1 MQRPEGLNY
10 KASLRAALG
19 DTDEARV
26 AALANRQERTIDALL
41 ARMYGPDASRREITL
56 LADEV
61 GLGKTFVALGV
72 AWSVLMQRQ
81 AAGLA
86 AGPVLVITPHAHAL
100 YNKWGR
106 EAERFNSLVA
116 PANGGFEVVSVQAPH
131 ELGDALRARKPLL
144 VIARMPA
151 LSGRLTQR
159 STSDLAI
166 LHWLFH
172 QPGFELD
179 LDARVRLVGGRGGE
193 FCREGLDLR
202 RSTAA
207 LKAAETS
214 WSLGFTESHIA
225 AAWVRLKMTDTLL
238 RARMAEA
245 FRSAREGRAPKSTF
259 WDDLR
264 ELGRSAIGQRIP
276 HPLPLV
282 IVDEIHNWKNAPQSW
297 WRFQHMLGGR
307 VERLLGLSATPFQ
320 LGPHELVSVLGLRRC
335 LSLSKERAASLD
347 ARVLE
352 LQGALETAG
361 TTGSRLRE
369 AWGQVS
375 PADEPAIAAAWVHEG
390 EATALPPRLQ
400 EAIRAARV
408 VGTAHR
414 ALMGSLRAFLVRH
427 RRDVS
432 HRAWWVGRESAPGQD
447 TPSALGG
454 AFCWRP
460 GLDVTGD
467 AELVHY
473 LMMRAVQEDTGGR
486 GSTTIGADLG
496 GSYDYFRN
504 SVLIDL
510 MPGRTPASSAY
521 VRLVD
526 EATGVEAGHE
536 HPKVAVTAERTFRA
550 WLRGEKTLVFCF
562 NVKTT
567 EAVLN
572 AIRARIDGHE
582 NLVLSRALDC
592 APDAVAQRLKNL
604 QSRLYNY
611 RQAPFL
617 LFQDHPLAGP
627 TGRVPDRLRLTPDCL
642 QGIAVRLAQ
651 GGPPDERGRF
661 DRRRV
666 LATVEQYLATRWQ
679 TSPDGE
685 DWLGEIARS
694 WRIGVDAS
702 VLADSAQ
709 VNTGTDGASLS
720 ATLAGADWPARRRRE
735 IEGLRGQEPE
745 PLPDDAELVDGGGAV
760 ETGDVRAWRTLLDS
774 RPGRAVLAPYIDNE
788 RLPSLLS
795 TFHSA
800 SMARL
805 PAVLRAIAARMLRRM
820 VRSSGFLVRFLLED
834 PSNRPAL
841 EDEGDEADGTWTRVL
856 HDRWSASPAGGESAR
871 DRFEAY
877 LEGLRKATG
886 LALQIQ
892 AFDDATR
899 NLQTA
904 ARVTGAVASIERD
917 RQFTGFN
924 TPLMPEVLVVTTVGQ
939 EGIDLHR
946 ECRHVIHHDLPWNP
960 ATLEQRTGRVDRIA
974 SKAERLQLK
983 GANTLDVV
991 VPYIAG
997 TYDEH
1002 RFRVVQGRAHVFEV
1016 TMGADYAV
1024 DGHRQL
1030 TDAMEQDAEDDIG
1043 IAGMAWAALP
1053 EAMADDLRLRLE
1065 AE

>member
-1 MQRPEGLNY
+1 MHRPEGLNY
-10 KASLRAALG
+10 QASLRAVLG
-19 DTDEARV
+19 DTDVLRIE
-26 AALANRQERTIDALL
+26 ALAGRQERTIDALL
-41 ARMYGPDASRREITL
+41 RQMYGPDTSRREMTL

-81 AAGLA
+81 AKGLA
-86 AGPVLVITPHAHAL
+86 AGPVLVVTPHAHAL

-116 PANGGFEVVSVQAPH
+116 PANGGFEVVSVEAPH
-131 ELGDALRARKPLL
+131 ELADALRARKPRL

-159 STSDLAI
+159 STSDLAV
-166 LHWLFH
+166 LHWLFR
-172 QPGFELD
+172 QPGFVLD
-179 LDARVRLVGGRGGE
+179 LDARVRLVGNRGGE
-193 FCREGLDLR
+193 FSREGLDLR
-202 RSTAA
+202 RSSIA
-207 LKAAETS
+207 LQDAEAG
-214 WSLGFTESHIA
+214 WSLGFTEAQIG
-225 AAWVRLKMTDTLL
+225 AAWERLYMTDKWL
-238 RARMAEA
+238 RARLTEA
-245 FRSAREGRAPKSTF
+245 FKTAREGGSPKKSL

-264 ELGRSAIGQRIP
+264 EVGRGALGQRVP
-276 HPLPLV
+276 HKLPLV

-320 LGPHELVSVLGLRRC
+320 LGPHEL
-335 LSLSKERAASLD
+335 LS
-347 ARVLE
+347 VLE
-352 LQGALETAG
+352 LRKCLHISKDRADFLDSKVAELRGALEKAG
-361 TTGSRLRE
+361 IAGSRLRD
-369 AWGQVS
+369 AWGHVS
-375 PADEPAIAAAWVHEG
+375 PADESAIAAAWTRES
-390 EATALPPRLQ
+390 EAGALPRRLH
-400 EAIRAARV
+400 EVVSAAREV
-408 VGTAHR
+408 QTAHG
-414 ALMGSLRAFLVRH
+414 ALTESLRAFLVRH
-427 RRDVS
+427 RRELS
-432 HRAWWVGRESAPGQD
+432 HRAWWVGRDSALGQA

-460 GLDVTGD
+460 GLDVSGD

-496 GSYDYFRN
+496 GSYDYFRH
-504 SVLIDL
+504 SVLKGL
-510 MPGRTPASSAY
+510 MPGRTPTANTY

-526 EATGVEAGHE
+526 GATSAENGHE
-536 HPKVAVTAERTFRA
+536 HPKVAVTAERTFQA

-562 NVKTT
+562 NVKTV

-572 AIRARIDGHE
+572 AIRARIEVHE
-582 NLVLSRALDC
+582 NLILSRALKC
-592 APDAVAQRLKNL
+592 APGAVDHRLKNL

-627 TGRVPDRLRLTPDCL
+627 NGYVPDPLRLTADCL
-642 QGIAVRLAQ
+642 QRIAVRLAQ
-651 GGPPDERGRF
+651 GGPPDARGRF

-666 LATVEQYLATRWQ
+666 LATVEQHLAARWRA
-679 TSPDGE
+679 SPEGKG
-685 DWLGEIARS
+685 WLEEIARA
-694 WRIGVDAS
+694 WRIGVEPS
-702 VLADSAQ
+702 VLADPAQAQ
-709 VNTGTDGASLS
+709 VGTDGNSL
-720 ATLAGADWPARRRRE
+720 ADTLAGAEWPALRRRA
-735 IEGLRGQEPE
+735 IEGLRGHEPE
-745 PLPDDAELVDGGGAV
+745 PLPDDAETLDSSGAV
-760 ETGDVRAWRTLLDS
+760 QLEDVRAWRTLFDS
-774 RPGRAVLAPYIDNE
+774 RPGRAVLAPYISDE
-788 RLPSLLS
+788 HLPSLLS

-805 PAVLRAIAARMLRRM
+805 PASLRAIAARMLRRM
-820 VRSSGFLVRFLLED
+820 VRSSGFLVRFLLDD
-834 PSNRPAL
+834 PSNRHAL
-841 EDEGDEADGTWTRVL
+841 EEEGEEADGTWTQVL
-856 HDRWSASPAGGESAR
+856 HDRWSAIPAGGESAR

-877 LEGLRKATG
+877 LEGLRKAAG
-886 LALQIQ
+886 LALQIE

-899 NLQTA
+899 NLQPV
-904 ARVTGAVASIERD
+904 ARVTGSVASIERD

-974 SKAERLQLK
+974 SKAERLRIQ

-1002 RFRVVQGRAHVFEV
+1002 RFRVVHGRAHVFEV
-1016 TMGADYAV
+1016 TMGANYAV

-1030 TDAMEQDAEDDIG
+1030 TDAMEQDSEDDVG
-1043 IAGMAWAALP
+1043 TAGMAWAAVP
-1053 EAMADDLRLRLE
+1053 AAMADDLRLRLE

>member
-10 KASLRAALG
+10 RASLRAALG
-19 DTDEARV
+19 DADEVRV
-26 AALANRQERTIDALL
+26 AELANRQERTIDALL
-41 ARMYGPDASRREITL
+41 TRMYGPDANRREIAL

-81 AAGLA
+81 EAGLA
-86 AGPVLVITPHAHAL
+86 PGPVLVITPHAHAL

-116 PANGGFEVVSVQAPH
+116 PANRGFEVESVQTPH
-131 ELGDALRARKPLL
+131 DLGIALRARKPKL

-151 LSGRLTQR
+151 LSGRLTHR
-159 STSDLAI
+159 NTSDLAL

-179 LDARVRLVGGRGGE
+179 LDARVRLVSAKHDE
-193 FCREGLDLR
+193 FPREALNLN
-202 RSTAA
+202 RSTSA
-207 LKAAETS
+207 LEAAEGA
-214 WSLGFTESHIA
+214 WSLGYTEAHIA
-225 AAWVRLKMTDTLL
+225 GAWARLHFTDKWL
-238 RARMAEA
+238 RGRITEA
-245 FRSAREGRAPKSTF
+245 FKTAREGGTPKGSL

-264 ELGRSAIGQRIP
+264 EFGRSAIGQRIP

-282 IVDEIHNWKNAPQSW
+282 IVDEIHNWKNSPQSW

-307 VERLLGLSATPFQ
+307 IERLLGLSATPFQ

-335 LSLSKERAASLD
+335 LALSKERAAFLD
-347 ARVLE
+347 ARVVE

-361 TTGSRLRE
+361 TTGTRLRK
-369 AWGQVS
+369 AWDQVS
-375 PADEPAIAAAWVHEG
+375 PADEPAITAAWVQEG
-390 EATALPPRLQ
+390 DGPALPPRLE
-400 EAIRAARV
+400 EAIAAGRAVQA
-408 VGTAHR
+408 AHR
-414 ALMGSLRAFLVRH
+414 SLMGSLRAFLVRH
-427 RRDVS
+427 RREVS
-432 HRAWWVGRESAPGQD
+432 HRAWWVGRESAPEQ
-447 TPSALGG
+447 TAPSALGG

-473 LMMRAVQEDTGGR
+473 LMMRAVQEDKGGR
-486 GSTTIGADLG
+486 GSTAIGADLG
-496 GSYDYFRN
+496 GSYDYFRE
-504 SVLIDL
+504 SVLTDL
-510 MPGRTPASSAY
+510 MPGRTHAATAY

-526 EATGVEAGHE
+526 EATGGGSGHE
-536 HPKVAVTAERTFRA
+536 HPKVAVTAERAFRA

-572 AIRARIDGHE
+572 AIRARIEGHE
-582 NLVLSRALDC
+582 NRVLSRALDC
-592 APDAVAQRLKNL
+592 TPDAVAQRLKNL

-627 TGRVPDRLRLTPDCL
+627 AGRVPDRLRLTDASL
-642 QGIAVRLAQ
+642 QDIAVRLAQ
-651 GGPPDERGRF
+651 GGPPEERGRF

-666 LATVEQYLATRWQ
+666 LATVEQHLATRWRS
-679 TSPDGE
+679 SPEGL
-685 DWLGEIARS
+685 DWLGGIAATL
-694 WRIGVDAS
+694 RIGVDALVLS
-702 VLADSAQ
+702 DPAQRQIGWGPAWLAD
-709 VNTGTDGASLS
+709 
-720 ATLAGADWPARRRRE
+720 TLAGADWPARRRRE
-735 IEGLRGQEPE
+735 IEGLTRQEPE
-745 PLPDDAELVDGGGAV
+745 PLPEDVEATGNGGAV
-760 ETGDVRAWRTLLDS
+760 HPADVQAWRTLLDS

-795 TFHSA
+795 TFHSDA
-800 SMARL
+800 MARL

-820 VRSSGFLVRFLLED
+820 VRSSGFLVRFLLDD

-841 EDEGDEADGTWTRVL
+841 EEEGDEADGTWTRVL
-856 HDRWSASPAGGESAR
+856 HDRWSAAPAGGESAR

-877 LEGLRKATG
+877 LEGLRKAAG
-886 LALQIQ
+886 LGLQIQ
-892 AFDDATR
+892 AFDEATR

-904 ARVTGAVASIERD
+904 ARVTGSVANVERD

-924 TPLMPEVLVVTTVGQ
+924 TPLTPEVLVVTTVGQ

-974 SKAERLQLK
+974 SKAERLQLQ

-1030 TDAMEQDAEDDIG
+1030 EDAMDEGAEDDLG
-1043 IAGMAWAALP
+1043 TAGVSWAALP
-1053 EAMADDLRLRLE
+1053 AVMADELRLRLE

>member
-1 MQRPEGLNY
+1 MRRPDGLNY
-10 KASLRAALG
+10 RASLRAALG
-19 DTDEARV
+19 DADEARV
-26 AALANRQERTIDALL
+26 AELAIRQERTVDALL
-41 ARMYGPDASRREITL
+41 ARMYGPDDSRREIAL

-81 AAGLA
+81 EAGLA
-86 AGPVLVITPHAHAL
+86 QGPVLVVTPHAHAL

-116 PANGGFEVVSVQAPH
+116 PANGGFEVESVETPH
-131 ELGDALRARKPLL
+131 GLGNALRARKPKL

-159 STSDLAI
+159 NTSDLAL

-179 LDARVRLVGGRGGE
+179 LDARVRLVGTRGGE
-193 FCREGLDLR
+193 FSRDGLNLH
-202 RSTAA
+202 RSSAA
-207 LKAAETS
+207 LEAAATG
-214 WSLGFTESHIA
+214 WSLGYTESHIA
-225 AAWVRLKMTDTLL
+225 GAWARLLVTDKWL
-238 RARMAEA
+238 RGRIIEA
-245 FRSAREGRAPKSTF
+245 FKVAREGGMPKEAF

-264 ELGRSAIGQRIP
+264 EFGRSAIGQRIP

-282 IVDEIHNWKNAPQSW
+282 IVDEIHNWKNSPQSW

-307 VERLLGLSATPFQ
+307 IERLLGLSATPFQ

-335 LSLSKERAASLD
+335 LALSKERAAFLD
-347 ARVLE
+347 ARVIE
-352 LQGALETAG
+352 LQGALDTAG
-361 TTGSRLRE
+361 TTGARLRD
-369 AWGQVS
+369 AWAQVA
-375 PADEPAIAAAWVHEG
+375 PADEPALAAAWVQEG
-390 EATALPPRLQ
+390 EGLALPPRLG
-400 EAIRAARV
+400 EAITAARAV
-408 VGTAHR
+408 RSAHR
-414 ALMGSLRAFLVRH
+414 SLMGSLRAFLVRH
-427 RRDVS
+427 RREVS
-432 HRAWWVGRESAPGQD
+432 HRAWWVGRESAPEQ
-447 TPSALGG
+447 TAPSARGG

-496 GSYDYFRN
+496 GSYDYFRE
-504 SVLIDL
+504 SVLTDL
-510 MPGRTPASSAY
+510 MPGRTPAATAY

-526 EATGVEAGHE
+526 EATGGKDGHE
-536 HPKVAVTAERTFRA
+536 HPKVAVTAERTFQA

-572 AIRARIDGHE
+572 AIRARIEGHE
-582 NLVLSRALDC
+582 NGVLSRALDC

-617 LFQDHPLAGP
+617 LFQDHPLAGSA
-627 TGRVPDRLRLTPDCL
+627 GRVPDRLRLTEASL
-642 QGIAVRLAQ
+642 QDIAVRLAQ
-651 GGPPDERGRF
+651 GGPPEERGRF

-666 LATVEQYLATRWQ
+666 LATVEQHLATRWR
-679 TSPDGE
+679 TSPEGLE
-685 DWLGEIARS
+685 WLGGIAAGL
-694 WRIGVDAS
+694 RIGVDPAVLSDPGQAQVGCS
-702 VLADSAQ
+702 VAWLAD
-709 VNTGTDGASLS
+709 
-720 ATLAGADWPARRRRE
+720 TLAAADWPARRRRE

-745 PLPDDAELVDGGGAV
+745 PLPEDAEAAGSGGAV
-760 ETGDVRAWRTLLDS
+760 QPADVHAWRALLDS

-795 TFHSA
+795 TFHSE

-820 VRSSGFLVRFLLED
+820 VRSSGFLVRFLLDD

-841 EDEGDEADGTWTRVL
+841 EEEGDEADGTWTRVL
-856 HDRWSASPAGGESAR
+856 HERWSSAPTGGESAR

-877 LEGLRKATG
+877 LEGFRKAAG
-886 LALQIQ
+886 LGLQIQ
-892 AFDDATR
+892 AFDEATR

-974 SKAERLQLK
+974 SKAERLQHQ
-983 GANTLDVV
+983 GANSLDVV

-1024 DGHRQL
+1024 DGHRQVA
-1030 TDAMEQDAEDDIG
+1030 DAMEEGADDDLG
-1043 IAGMAWAALP
+1043 KAGVAWASLP
-1053 EAMADDLRLRLE
+1053 AAMAEDLRLRLE

>member
-10 KASLRAALG
+10 RASLRAALG
-19 DTDEARV
+19 DADEVRV
-26 AALANRQERTIDALL
+26 ADLADRQERTIDALL
-41 ARMYGPDASRREITL
+41 ARMYGQEANRREITL

-81 AAGLA
+81 ATGLA
-86 AGPVLVITPHAHAL
+86 AGPVLVVTPHAHAL

-116 PANGGFEVVSVQAPH
+116 PANRGFEVVSVQTPH
-131 ELGDALRARKPLL
+131 DLGNSLRARKPRL

-151 LSGRLTQR
+151 LSGRLTLR
-159 STSDLAI
+159 NTSDLAL

-179 LDARVRLVGGRGGE
+179 LDARVRLVGGRDGE
-193 FCREGLDLR
+193 FSREGLSLH

-207 LKAAETS
+207 LTAAETG

-225 AAWVRLKMTDTLL
+225 GAWARLQITDKWL
-238 RARMAEA
+238 RARLGEA
-245 FRSAREGRAPKSTF
+245 FKTAREGGPPKNSL

-264 ELGRSAIGQRIP
+264 ELGRSALGQRVP

-282 IVDEIHNWKNAPQSW
+282 IVDEIHNWKNSPQSW

-307 VERLLGLSATPFQ
+307 IDRLLGLSATPFQ

-335 LSLSKERAASLD
+335 LALSKERSAFLD
-347 ARVLE
+347 AKVVE

-361 TTGSRLRE
+361 TTGSRLRD
-369 AWGQVS
+369 AWGHVS
-375 PADEPAIAAAWVHEG
+375 PADEAAITAAWVQDG
-390 EATALPPRLQ
+390 DGPALPPRLE
-400 EAIRAARV
+400 EAIGAARGV
-408 VGTAHR
+408 RSAHR

-427 RRDVS
+427 RREAS
-432 HRAWWVGRESAPGQD
+432 HRAWWVGRESAPGQAA
-447 TPSALGG
+447 PSALGG

-496 GSYDYFRN
+496 GSYDYFRH
-504 SVLIDL
+504 SVLTDL
-510 MPGRTPASSAY
+510 MPGRTPAASAY

-526 EATGVEAGHE
+526 EATGGENGHE
-536 HPKVAVTAERTFRA
+536 HPKVAVTADRTFRA

-572 AIRARIDGHE
+572 AIRTRIEGHE
-582 NLVLSRALDC
+582 NQVLSRALGC
-592 APDAVAQRLKNL
+592 APDAAAQRLKNL

-617 LFQDHPLAGP
+617 LFQDHPLAGQA
-627 TGRVPDRLRLTPDCL
+627 GRVPDQLRLTAESL
-642 QGIAVRLAQ
+642 QDIAARLAH

-666 LATVEQYLATRWQ
+666 LATVEQHLAARWR
-679 TSPDGE
+679 TSAEGLE
-685 DWLGEIARS
+685 WLGGIARGL
-694 WRIGVDAS
+694 RIGVDTS
-702 VLADSAQ
+702 VLSDPAQFHVGIAAAWLAD
-709 VNTGTDGASLS
+709 
-720 ATLAGADWPARRRRE
+720 TLAGADWPVRRRRE

-745 PLPDDAELVDGGGAV
+745 PLPDDSEVADSGGAAHPA
-760 ETGDVRAWRTLLDS
+760 DVQAWRTLLDS

-820 VRSSGFLVRFLLED
+820 VRSSGFLVRFLLD
-834 PSNRPAL
+834 DSSNRPAL
-841 EDEGDEADGTWTRVL
+841 EEEGDDADGTWTRVL

-877 LEGLRKATG
+877 LEGLRKAAG
-886 LALQIQ
+886 LGLQIQ

-974 SKAERLQLK
+974 SKAERLQLQ

-1030 TDAMEQDAEDDIG
+1030 EDAMEEGAEDDLG
-1043 IAGMAWAALP
+1043 TAGVTWAALP
-1053 EAMADDLRLRLE
+1053 PAMADDLRMHLE

>member
-1 MQRPEGLNY
+1 MRRPDGLNY
-10 KASLRAALG
+10 RASLRAALG
-19 DTDEARV
+19 DGDEGRV
-26 AALANRQERTIDALL
+26 AELANRQERTIDALL
-41 ARMYGPDASRREITL
+41 TRMYGPDASRREITL

-81 AAGLA
+81 EAGLA
-86 AGPVLVITPHAHAL
+86 AGPVLVVTPHAHAL

-116 PANGGFEVVSVQAPH
+116 PPNGGFEVESVQTPH
-131 ELGDALRARKPLL
+131 ELGNALRARKPKL

-151 LSGRLTQR
+151 LSGRLTHR
-159 STSDLAI
+159 NTSDLAL

-179 LDARVRLVGGRGGE
+179 LDARVRLVSAKEKE
-193 FCREGLDLR
+193 FPREDLNLN
-202 RSTAA
+202 RSAAA
-207 LKAAETS
+207 LEAAEGA
-214 WSLGFTESHIA
+214 WSLGYTEAHIA
-225 AAWVRLKMTDTLL
+225 GAWARLLLTDKWL
-238 RARMAEA
+238 RGRIAEA
-245 FRSAREGRAPKSTF
+245 FKIAREGGTAKGSL

-264 ELGRSAIGQRIP
+264 EFGRSALGQRIP

-282 IVDEIHNWKNAPQSW
+282 IVDEIHNWKNSPQSW

-307 VERLLGLSATPFQ
+307 IERLLGLSATPFQ
-320 LGPHELVSVLGLRRC
+320 LGPHELMSVLGLRRC
-335 LSLSKERAASLD
+335 LSMSKERASFLD
-347 ARVLE
+347 ARVIE

-361 TTGSRLRE
+361 TTGARLRD
-369 AWGQVS
+369 AWDQVA
-375 PADEPAIAAAWVHEG
+375 PVDEPAIAAAWVQEG
-390 EATALPPRLQ
+390 DGPALPPRLE
-400 EAIRAARV
+400 EAIAAARAV
-408 VGTAHR
+408 RTAHR
-414 ALMGSLRAFLVRH
+414 SLMGSLRAFLVRH
-427 RRDVS
+427 RRELS
-432 HRAWWVGRESAPGQD
+432 HRAWWVGRESAPEQSA
-447 TPSALGG
+447 PSALGG

-496 GSYDYFRN
+496 GSYDYFRE
-504 SVLIDL
+504 SVLTDL
-510 MPGRTPASSAY
+510 MPGRTPAASAY

-526 EATGVEAGHE
+526 QATRGKNGHE
-536 HPKVAVTAERTFRA
+536 HPKVAVTADRTFRA

-572 AIRARIDGHE
+572 AIRARIESHE
-582 NLVLSRALDC
+582 NEVLSRALDC
-592 APDAVAQRLKNL
+592 TPDAVAQRLKNL

-627 TGRVPDRLRLTPDCL
+627 TGRVPDRLRLTAACL
-642 QGIAVRLAQ
+642 QDIALRLAQ
-651 GGPPDERGRF
+651 VGPPEERGRF

-666 LATVEQYLATRWQ
+666 LAVVERHLATRWR
-679 TSPDGE
+679 TSSEGLA
-685 DWLGEIARS
+685 WLGRVARDL
-694 WRIGVDAS
+694 RIGVDAS
-702 VLADSAQ
+702 VLSDPAQLQVGVDAAWLADA
-709 VNTGTDGASLS
+709 
-720 ATLAGADWPARRRRE
+720 LAGGDWPVRRRRE

-745 PLPDDAELVDGGGAV
+745 PLPEDAEVADS
-760 ETGDVRAWRTLLDS
+760 GDAAHPADVQAWRALLDG

-795 TFHSA
+795 AFHSE

-805 PAVLRAIAARMLRRM
+805 PAALRAIAARMLRRM
-820 VRSSGFLVRFLLED
+820 VRSSGFMVRFLLD
-834 PSNRPAL
+834 NASDRPAL
-841 EDEGDEADGTWTRVL
+841 EEEGDEADGTWTRVL
-856 HDRWSASPAGGESAR
+856 HERWSAAPAGGESAR

-877 LEGLRKATG
+877 LEGLRKAAG
-886 LALQIQ
+886 LGLQIQ
-892 AFDDATR
+892 AFDEATR

-974 SKAERLQLK
+974 SKAERLQRQ
-983 GANTLDVV
+983 GANSLDVV

-1030 TDAMEQDAEDDIG
+1030 SDAMDEGVEDDLG
-1043 IAGMAWAALP
+1043 TAGVTWAALP
-1053 EAMADDLRLRLE
+1053 AAMADDLRLRLE